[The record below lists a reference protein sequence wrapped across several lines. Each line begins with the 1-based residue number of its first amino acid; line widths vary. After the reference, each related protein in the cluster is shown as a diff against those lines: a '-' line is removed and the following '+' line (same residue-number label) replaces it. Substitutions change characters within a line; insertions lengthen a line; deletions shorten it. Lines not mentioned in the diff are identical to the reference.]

1 MEPQESPEMVSSI
14 ETHASLRYKSVQRPL
29 RVIETPLAPH
39 RSTIVACTDLYLK
52 LVREAPTINL
62 VQ

>member
-1 MEPQESPEMVSSI
+1 MEPQESPEVVSSI

-39 RSTIVACTDLYLK
+39 RSTIVACTGFYLR
-52 LVREAPTINL
+52 LVRMAPTIDL
-62 VQ
+62 LQ